1 MYMTRP
7 AQSVVGLVP
16 FVHQLI
22 AIMSCACR
30 CSWRC
35 LCSRHGLYSLGQEN
49 GSNVCDRRYGSS
61 WVYGDFQ
68 WEREEGFI
76 CPDSNHA
83 LPPPRA
89 RLASCFGRADNSIH
103 RRQLGR
109 VCQWSISTENSSFNL
124 QSKRTHIPTII
135 PGTPVLRKSLT
146 GFSQAAELALLESQ
160 SLRNNIA
167 ILSVEHFCCALQIY
181 CCAAR

>member
-1 MYMTRP
+1 
-7 AQSVVGLVP
+7 
-16 FVHQLI
+16 
-22 AIMSCACR
+22 MSCACR
-30 CSWRC
+30 CKWRC

-49 GSNVCDRRYGSS
+49 GSNVCDRRYGS
-61 WVYGDFQ
+61 WV
-68 WEREEGFI
+68 
-76 CPDSNHA
+76 DSNHA

-109 VCQWSISTENSSFNL
+109 VCQWSISTENISFNF

-160 SLRNNIA
+160 SLRNNIV
-167 ILSVEHFCCALQIY
+167 IFVGRALMLCSAVIY